1 MLIVYEKKYGV
12 SLKILWSIM
21 LIMLLFLPLIF
32 FENSFDKRAG
42 ALKLVLKW
50 RPQLSVVKFSSLSFS
65 NNEALL
71 IKQSKYFNL
80 DLANFTIFYTSVSL
94 LKSPLTR

>member
-1 MLIVYEKKYGV
+1 M
-12 SLKILWSIM
+12 
-21 LIMLLFLPLIF
+21 IF
-32 FENSFDKRAG
+32 FENAFDKSAG
-42 ALKLVLKW
+42 VLKFVLKW

-80 DLANFTIFYTSVSL
+80 DLANFIILLTSDSL
-94 LKSPLTR
+94 LKSALTKYTFVLFLDIFFF